1 MYAYGYKKVF
11 FFSIFCMQ
19 AIHSVYANI
28 ISLIESYVLL
38 FLLPPVLSCT
48 NLSPLLETTS
58 CPSTILLLLLSFSL
72 CLPHPSPSSAP
83 LPAST
88 RLRSVKMEQ
97 RKLNDQ
103 ANTLVD
109 LAKVS
114 FHV

>member
-1 MYAYGYKKVF
+1 MHMDTRSVF
-11 FFSIFCMQ
+11 FF
-19 AIHSVYANI
+19 HSLHAGSPVFIQNV
-28 ISLIESYVLL
+28 ISLIESDVLL

-48 NLSPLLETTS
+48 DLSPLLETTS
-58 CPSTILLLLLSFSL
+58 CPSTIFLLL

-114 FHV
+114 FQV